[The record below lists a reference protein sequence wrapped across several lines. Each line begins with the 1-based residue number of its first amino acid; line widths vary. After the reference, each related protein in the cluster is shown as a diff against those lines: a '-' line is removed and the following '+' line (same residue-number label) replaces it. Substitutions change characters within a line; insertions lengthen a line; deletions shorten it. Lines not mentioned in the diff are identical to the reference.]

1 MTPEMIGMIGQYGL
15 GTVFA
20 LILLK
25 FVIKDIPKKIDNL
38 RQENNEEF
46 SRHYE
51 IICKLIEAKNEHME
65 LDLKNHA
72 EVENLIGEVNQSLAF
87 IKGKLNQA

>member
-1 MTPEMIGMIGQYGL
+1 MIGMIGQYGL

-87 IKGKLNQA
+87 IKGKMNQS

>member
-1 MTPEMIGMIGQYGL
+1 MTPEMIGMVGQYGL